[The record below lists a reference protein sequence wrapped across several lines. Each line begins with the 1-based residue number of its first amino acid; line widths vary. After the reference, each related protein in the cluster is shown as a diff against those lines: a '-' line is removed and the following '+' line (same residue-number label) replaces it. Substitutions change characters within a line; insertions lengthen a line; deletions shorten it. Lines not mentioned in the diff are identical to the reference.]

1 MLLKKTLLLKD
12 KIKLSYDNVI
22 DQIKTDVM
30 AQVNDDLK
38 KVLDENKKLKKQI
51 KDCENKYQLVSQD
64 VITLASAINEIYKGY
79 EVLLYKYFES
89 LKDDKDDIYH

>member
-51 KDCENKYQLVSQD
+51 KDC
-64 VITLASAINEIYKGY
+64 
-79 EVLLYKYFES
+79 
-89 LKDDKDDIYH
+89 